1 MGIVKLFAIADF
13 HIKKGEHMCNNKAD
27 MASKNQTGNLSTN
40 NSRSLFDAI
49 SNPSIIVDKQHH
61 IVAANLATITATGK
75 LEKDIVGQKCY
86 EVFQL
91 MDQPSGACRAKKNIK
106 SNEGEKY
113 EIAAEAL
120 DGEYM
125 VSVYPI
131 SGDRNRLSK
140 ALQITHNIAE
150 RKDYEKSLSESEE
163 KYRQIIQTANDAILV
178 VDTETRIILEAN

>member
-1 MGIVKLFAIADF
+1 
-13 HIKKGEHMCNNKAD
+13 MCNNKAD

-49 SNPSIIVDKQHH
+49 PNPSIIIDKQHN

-75 LEKDIVGQKCY
+75 AEKDLVGQKCY

-91 MDQPSGACRAKKNIK
+91 MNQPSGDCLAEKNTK

-120 DGEYM
+120 GGEYL
-125 VSVYPI
+125 VSVYPV
-131 SGDRNRLSK
+131 SGDHDLSK
-140 ALQITHNIAE
+140 ALHIAHSIAAS
-150 RKDYEKSLSESEE
+150 KDYEQSLSESEE
-163 KYRQIIQTANDAILV
+163 KYRQIIQTANDEILV
-178 VDTETRIILEAN
+178 VDTETRIII